1 MSSTGVYGIPTGI
14 INEKSTVKPENQY
27 EKSKAEAEKIIL
39 GVCDKVNVCIVRSA
53 MVFGANEY
61 WKKMFKM
68 LEKKYP
74 LPCPGT
80 NTFQVIY
87 VKELARAIGKVLEKG
102 KNGEIYLASG
112 REKKTLNEF
121 CEIAQKEMG
130 LKQGIKHV
138 PTALGVIAGKI
149 LGIKLLTIE
158 NIRHLSKER
167 NYDTG
172 KIEKLGWK
180 QQTTLEKSMK

>member
-1 MSSTGVYGIPTGI
+1 
-14 INEKSTVKPENQY
+14 
-27 EKSKAEAEKIIL
+27 
-39 GVCDKVNVCIVRSA
+39 

-149 LGIKLLTIE
+149 
-158 NIRHLSKER
+158 
-167 NYDTG
+167 
-172 KIEKLGWK
+172 EKLGWK
-180 QQTTLEKSMK
+180 QQTTLEKAMKEVIKELEIK